1 MGPKSGR
8 VTILLACAFLLLA
21 IAMTG
26 ASVFDGY
33 STDDHFFRAV
43 FRGTPNVPELA
54 RGPLQSFVFADG
66 DPHTNE
72 SLRDR
77 GMFPWWAVT
86 HAKLAFF
93 RPLASAYHWLDYRL
107 WNDRPAPMHAE
118 NVALYAALCVL
129 AFLLYRQLFDSLW
142 VAALAA
148 FIFTV
153 NDGNGST
160 VGWISSR
167 NTLMAAIC
175 CVLVLMSHDAW
186 RKRGNLLYAVAA
198 GAALATGL
206 LFGEATLSVG
216 AYLLAYALFLEQGT
230 ARQRLLT
237 LVPYGVIAAA
247 YLIAYRWA
255 GYGSAGSGWYTDP
268 GSDPVGFAAALASN
282 LPILLFTLWA
292 AFPTPIFSAGPTFAF
307 FLYLVVLL
315 ALGCVVALLIPLLRA
330 NPSVRFWLLGSII
343 AIIPVCSVIPQPRVL
358 IVASVGGAAIVAHY
372 LSAWMDR
379 RQCLRLIGAIIA
391 ASIVVQ
397 LLGRLV
403 PLGYGLLPIILA
415 VLGVMLYALFRYG
428 HRTESWLPTGM
439 GWRIGAGA
447 LASVWVITQLI
458 VAPNSLPNT
467 SRSVGTMGRR
477 LNEAYA
483 SLPSDAP
490 VVDQT
495 LVVLQT
501 PNDFMS
507 WYFTCMRL
515 AEGQPLPRHTR
526 VLSASLR
533 DLTVERTD
541 ERTIVLRTENG
552 FVGNRSASIYRN
564 ANSPMSAGDTV
575 KLTGVTAEV
584 LKTDKKGWPLDA
596 RFQFDRPLED
606 PSLLWYA
613 AAMVPIRH
621 RRSGRV
627 IEVERYVRIPLPR
640 IGEAAE
646 VAELV
651 DRSPDA
657 QAYRTAVADSAR
669 PADS

>member
-1 MGPKSGR
+1 M
-8 VTILLACAFLLLA
+8 LLACAFLLLA

-26 ASVFDGY
+26 ASTFDGY

-43 FRGTPNVPELA
+43 FRGTPDVPELA

-66 DPHTNE
+66 DPRKNE
-72 SLRDR
+72 SLRDM

-118 NVALYAALCVL
+118 NVALYAVLCVL

-148 FIFTV
+148 FVFTV

-167 NTLMAAIC
+167 NTLMATIC
-175 CVLVLMSHDAW
+175 CVLVLIAHDAW
-186 RKRGNLLYAVAA
+186 RKRRSLAYAVAA
-198 GAALATGL
+198 GSALATGL
-206 LFGEATLSVG
+206 LCGEATLSVG

-230 ARQRLLT
+230 ARQRMLT
-237 LVPYGVIAAA
+237 LVPYGIIATA

-268 GSDPVGFAAALASN
+268 GSDPLGFAAALAFN

-292 AFPTPIFSAGPTFAF
+292 AFPTPIFAAGPTLTFV
-307 FLYLVVLL
+307 LSLVVLSL
-315 ALGCVVALLIPLLRA
+315 LGCVIVLLVPLLRA
-330 NPSVRFWLLGSII
+330 NPSARFWLLGSII

-358 IVASVGGAAIVAHY
+358 IVASIGGAAIVAQY
-372 LSAWMDR
+372 LSAWMDH
-379 RQCLRLIGAIIA
+379 RQCSRLIGAILV
-391 ASIVVQ
+391 ASIAVQ

-403 PLGYGLLPIILA
+403 PLGYALLPIILTI
-415 VLGVMLYALFRYG
+415 LGAMLYALFRYG
-428 HRTESWLPTGM
+428 RRTESWLPAGT

-447 LASVWVITQLI
+447 LASVWVTTQLI

-483 SLPSDAP
+483 SLPADSQVA
-490 VVDQT
+490 DQT

-533 DLTVERTD
+533 DLSIERTD

-552 FVGNRSASIYRN
+552 FVGNRGASIYRDG
-564 ANSPMSAGDTV
+564 NSPMSAGEKV
-575 KLTGVTAEV
+575 NLSGVTVEV
-584 LKTDKKGWPLDA
+584 LRTDDQGWPLDA
-596 RFQFDRPLED
+596 RFAFDRPLED
-606 PSLLWYA
+606 PALLWYA
-613 AAMVPIRH
+613 AAMVPV
-621 RRSGRV
+621 RRRGTGRV
-627 IEVERYVRIPLPR
+627 VDAERYVRVPLPTV
-640 IGEAAE
+640 GETAR

-657 QAYRTAVADSAR
+657 QAYRDAAADSAR